1 MNKIEFSFRFDY
13 GEFACGI
20 NKGLKFSRRRNQE
33 RQTTMDQISFGQYSL
48 VYNAFSFVIAAM
60 GAATVFLFLSRSQVS
75 TKYKSAV
82 TISGL
87 VTMIALYHYVR
98 IFNSWDAAYSVL
110 NGVVTPTGHSFNDA
124 YRYVDWLLTVPLLVT
139 ELILVMRLSG
149 GEGAKKASKLAF
161 LAVIMVLLGY
171 PGEISNVASTR
182 WLWWCLSMI
191 PFLIIQYEL
200 FVGLAAS
207 IKAQP
212 EAVRGLV
219 SSARYITVI
228 TWLFYPIV
236 FILPMIGLTG
246 GSATVGVQVGYSI
259 ADVLAKA
266 AFGIFI
272 YTIALRKSEVE
283 GHA

>member
-1 MNKIEFSFRFDY
+1 
-13 GEFACGI
+13 
-20 NKGLKFSRRRNQE
+20 
-33 RQTTMDQISFGQYSL
+33 MDQISFGQYSL

-75 TKYKSAV
+75 SKYKSAV
-82 TISGL
+82 TVSGL

-110 NGVVTPTGHSFNDA
+110 NGVVTATGHPFNDA

-139 ELILVMRLSG
+139 ELILVMRLPGS
-149 GEGAKKASKLAF
+149 EGPKKASRLAF

-191 PFLIIQYEL
+191 PFLIIQFEL

-212 EAVRGLV
+212 ENARGLV
-219 SSARYITVI
+219 SAARYITVV

-246 GSATVGVQVGYSI
+246 GSAKVGVQVGYSI

>member
-1 MNKIEFSFRFDY
+1 
-13 GEFACGI
+13 
-20 NKGLKFSRRRNQE
+20 
-33 RQTTMDQISFGQYSL
+33 MDQLTYGQYSL

-60 GAATVFLFLSRSQVS
+60 GATTVFLFLSRSQVS
-75 TKYKSAV
+75 IRYKSAV
-82 TISGL
+82 TISGI
-87 VTMIALYHYVR
+87 VTMIAFYHYLR
-98 IFNSWDAAYSVL
+98 IFNSWDAAYTVL
-110 NGVVTPTGHSFNDA
+110 NGVVTTTGHPFNDA

-149 GEGAKKASKLAF
+149 NEGTKKASKLAF

-182 WLWWCLSMI
+182 WLWWSLSMI

-200 FVGLAAS
+200 FVGLASS
-207 IKAQP
+207 IKEQP
-212 EAVRGLV
+212 ESVRGLV

-236 FILPMIGLTG
+236 FMLPMIGLSG
-246 GSATVGVQVGYSI
+246 ATSVVGVQVGYSV

-266 AFGIFI
+266 AFGVFI
-272 YTIALRKSEVE
+272 YTIAMRKSEAEAGVHKQDE
-283 GHA
+283 RAYA

>member
-1 MNKIEFSFRFDY
+1 ME
-13 GEFACGI
+13 
-20 NKGLKFSRRRNQE
+20 
-33 RQTTMDQISFGQYSL
+33 TISFGQYSL

-60 GAATVFLFLSRSQVS
+60 GAATAFLFLSRSQVS
-75 TKYKSAV
+75 SKYKSAV
-82 TISGL
+82 TISGI
-87 VTMIALYHYVR
+87 VTLIALYHYFR
-98 IFNSWDAAYSVL
+98 IFNSWDAAYSVV
-110 NGVVTPTGHSFNDA
+110 NGVVTATGHSFNDA

-149 GEGAKKASKLAF
+149 SEGTKKAAKLAF
-161 LAVIMVLLGY
+161 LAVLMVLLGY

-182 WLWWCLSMI
+182 WLWWVLSMI
-191 PFLIIQYEL
+191 PFLIIQFEL

-212 EAVRGLV
+212 ESVRGLV
-219 SSARYITVI
+219 SLARYLTVV

-246 GSATVGVQVGYSI
+246 ASAIVGVQVGYSI

-283 GHA
+283 AHA

>member
-1 MNKIEFSFRFDY
+1 
-13 GEFACGI
+13 
-20 NKGLKFSRRRNQE
+20 
-33 RQTTMDQISFGQYSL
+33 MDQISLGQYSL

-60 GAATVFLFLSRSQVS
+60 GAATVFLFLSRSQVNS
-75 TKYKSAV
+75 RYKSAV
-82 TISGL
+82 TVSGL

-149 GEGAKKASKLAF
+149 SEGTKKASRLAF
-161 LAVIMVLLGY
+161 LAVVMVLLGY

-212 EAVRGLV
+212 ESVRGLV
-219 SSARYITVI
+219 SAARYITVI

-246 GSATVGVQVGYSI
+246 GSAKVGVQVGYSI

-283 GHA
+283 GYA

>member
-1 MNKIEFSFRFDY
+1 M
-13 GEFACGI
+13 A
-20 NKGLKFSRRRNQE
+20 
-33 RQTTMDQISFGQYSL
+33 QISFAEYSL
-48 VYNAFSFVIAAM
+48 VYNSFSFVIAAM

-75 TKYKSAV
+75 SKYNSAV
-82 TISGL
+82 TVSGL

-98 IFNSWDAAYSVL
+98 IFNSWNATYSVL
-110 NGVVTPTGHSFNDA
+110 NGVVMATGHAFNDA

-149 GEGAKKASKLAF
+149 SEGTKKATKLAF

-191 PFLIIQYEL
+191 PFLIIQFEL

-212 EAVRGLV
+212 ESVRGLV
-219 SSARYITVI
+219 SSARYITVV
-228 TWLFYPIV
+228 TWIFYPIV

-246 GSATVGVQVGYSI
+246 ATATVAVQVGYSI

-272 YTIALRKSEVE
+272 YTIAVRKSQAEA
-283 GHA
+283 HA